1 MAFPPGGITRMDTQ
15 STAIRVAIIE
25 DHPFVRE
32 ALAQLFDGSGIRVV
46 SQHDE
51 ASTFLGSLETSP
63 ADVAIVDLTL
73 RGSDGLSVVSA
84 LQQFHPEVR
93 SLVYTA
99 SVEPGIADQCFR
111 AGARGF
117 LHKSAV
123 TSQTIVQAVQAVA
136 AGQNVF
142 PTEFVASMFES
153 SAQRP
158 QAANKL
164 RDLSAREREIL
175 AYIGEG
181 ADNLKIASMLGIS
194 ERTVK
199 AHVSNLYR
207 KLAQENRTQMALLAR
222 QLGVRPVPSAS
233 SSSASL

>member
-1 MAFPPGGITRMDTQ
+1 MDTN
-15 STAIRVAIIE
+15 AVIRVAIIE

-32 ALAQLFDGSGIRVV
+32 ALTQLLESNGCNVA
-46 SQHDE
+46 SQHDD
-51 ASTFLGSLETSP
+51 ASAFLASLEMAP
-63 ADVAIVDLTL
+63 VDVAIVDLAL
-73 RGSDGLSVVSA
+73 RGGDGLAIVSA

-99 SVEPGIADQCFR
+99 STEPGIAEQCFR

-117 LHKSAV
+117 LHKTGVAAV
-123 TSQTIVQAVQAVA
+123 GLVQAVQAVA
-136 AGQNVF
+136 QGQSVF
-142 PTEFVASMFES
+142 PTDFVASMFES
-153 SAQRP
+153 QAQRP
-158 QAANKL
+158 QAASRL

-181 ADNLKIASMLGIS
+181 ADNLKIASLLGIS

-233 SSSASL
+233 SASISG

>member
-1 MAFPPGGITRMDTQ
+1 MDSQ
-15 STAIRVAIIE
+15 SPAIRVAIVE

-32 ALAQLFDGSGIRVV
+32 ALAELLDAAPMQVV
-46 SQHDE
+46 SQNDD
-51 ASTFLGSLETSP
+51 ASAFLASLEATP
-63 ADVAIVDLTL
+63 ADVAIIDLSL
-73 RGSDGLSVVSA
+73 RGGDGISVVSA
-84 LQQFHPEVR
+84 LQQFRPDVR

-99 SVEPGIADQCFR
+99 SVEPGIAEQCFR

-117 LHKSAV
+117 LHKAAV
-123 TSQTIVQAVQAVA
+123 SGPSIVQAVQAVA

-142 PTEFVASMFES
+142 PTEFVASIFETS
-153 SAQRP
+153 SQRP
-158 QAANKL
+158 PVANKL

-181 ADNLKIASMLGIS
+181 SDNLTIASLLGIS

-222 QLGVRPVPSAS
+222 QLGVRPVVAPPA
-233 SSSASL
+233 AVQAP

>member
-1 MAFPPGGITRMDTQ
+1 M
-15 STAIRVAIIE
+15 
-25 DHPFVRE
+25 RE
-32 ALAQLFDGSGIRVV
+32 ALQQLLEGSGIRVV
-46 SQHDE
+46 SQHDD
-51 ASTFLGSLETSP
+51 ASAFLGSLEGAP

-73 RGSDGLSVVSA
+73 RGGDGLAVVSA

-99 SVEPGIADQCFR
+99 STEAGIAEQCFR

-117 LHKSAV
+117 LHKTGVDSG
-123 TSQTIVQAVQAVA
+123 SIIQAVQAVA
-136 AGQNVF
+136 QGQNVF
-142 PTEFVASMFES
+142 PTDFVASMFES
-153 SAQRP
+153 AAQRP
-158 QAANKL
+158 QSASRL

-181 ADNLKIASMLGIS
+181 ADNLKIASLLGIS

-222 QLGVRPVPSAS
+222 QLGVRPVALVSQQ
-233 SSSASL
+233 